1 MNLFQK
7 YGIKEVA
14 DVVFYSITPIGDE
27 EFYTPVLYLDT
38 LKVSTLEKSAEKVEA
53 KGGKGN
59 KRLITW
65 NFGKTTTLNLE
76 DALFSPAS
84 MSMIWGGKLNAKLS
98 DYTSAI
104 VKCNI
109 ANKYGEQHFST
120 KAYPSPALTDDEWEL
135 VFKSAQWVNYIP
147 FKSSQDSANYDK
159 ECGTENRK
167 YLVEE
172 YTKRNRLEM
181 ATADYSINVKINI
194 GSNPNNPDEIH
205 DGILTI
211 SNYENFRFDN
221 KTNYTNAKDVYIWN
235 ANVKIEDVEE
245 ESIICDKY
253 LYDMSYYN
261 MRTDENSDD
270 WKNVYGS
277 RVMGNLKPILYSG
290 GANSSIYGDKP
301 FEVIFNS
308 ELSNTEQNSSFVDY
322 VKRQEEN
329 AGEIDTIPQYT
340 AMPQKIIDHLMSK
353 IDELDKIGT
362 IETDMHEVEV
372 IDRMEKCIVKKKEG
386 QKIST
391 SEQKNNLFRYY
402 KDDKSSSYTIYYDAK
417 TMLPLLRIDDK
428 GKISGWDTEY
438 KTGKQ
443 YVAQYYITNINS
455 GLQFTADEI
464 VKNGIFVDKSGTPI
478 PDNGIIVSSEISVKY
493 ENGTYKYIADIVF
506 EVSDEF
512 TLKLGT
518 VYYKWTRTVKRK
530 EYEDDDILGRTL
542 VIDAETFPGVYRIV
556 GETYIRNQKTGKDQR
571 YQFTIFNANVSSD
584 TSITLEAEGDP
595 TTFSM
600 QIDVLTPPNDIM
612 MELKQYD
619 VEDDLLEGGTRIVS
633 QSSKYTYTPTSIEDV
648 QIDEKNEEIY

>member
-104 VKCNI
+104 VKSNI

-147 FKSSQDSANYDK
+147 FKSSQKAANYDK
-159 ECGTENRK
+159 EYGTENRK

-181 ATADYSINVKINI
+181 ATADYSINVKIEVGGNLE
-194 GSNPNNPDEIH
+194 GNKEYN
-205 DGILTI
+205 GILTI
-211 SNYENFRFDN
+211 SDYSNF
-221 KTNYTNAKDVYIWN
+221 KYIAGGSGTSLPNAKDIYTWEAII
-235 ANVKIEDVEE
+235 KIEDITDDNNT
-245 ESIICDKY
+245 IIYDGYHFNMCYYYDLLDNTYKY
-253 LYDMSYYN
+253 GQYTGGVSDFIISFPAGNAYDEYA
-261 MRTDENSDD
+261 
-270 WKNVYGS
+270 
-277 RVMGNLKPILYSG
+277 RVVF
-290 GANSSIYGDKP
+290 A
-301 FEVIFNS
+301 S
-308 ELSNTEQNSSFVDY
+308 ELSNTNGSFVDY

-329 AGEIDTIPQYT
+329 AGDIDTMPQYT
-340 AMPQKIIDHLMSK
+340 AMPQKIIEHLMSK

-438 KTGKQ
+438 KTGQQ
-443 YVAQYYITNINS
+443 YKAQYFIRKTS
-455 GLQFTADEI
+455 GELHFTVDEI
-464 VKNGIFVDKSGTPI
+464 VKNGIFADKSGTPM
-478 PDNGIIVSSEISVKY
+478 PDNGIIVSSEINVKY

-530 EYEDDDILGRTL
+530 EYEDDDVLGRTL